1 MRTERKKAGQMT
13 EFDEDKRGTSAGNM
27 DEAGSGTSAGN
38 MDEAGPGTSAGNM
51 DEAGPGTAAGDVD
64 AADKPVVLE
73 VSHLTKIFDDSQI
86 PGADGMG
93 NRVIV
98 DLSLQVRKNDFLCI
112 LGPSGCGKTTLLRCI
127 GGFENFEGKIRING
141 IERRTPGTDRIMV
154 FQDYNQ
160 LFPWKTVEKNIQY
173 GLKLKGIR
181 DKEELRRLSDHALE
195 TVGLSGYQKYYPHQL
210 SGGMKQRVAIAKALA
225 LKPEIIL
232 MDEPFAA
239 LDAITR
245 NTLQQ
250 ELLRISADQDW
261 DCTIIF
267 ITHNIQE
274 AIVLGT
280 RIMVMEKGGTI
291 AVNEKNPIRRPVTP
305 ASEGYGAYWNKL
317 HAALY
322 RA

>member
-1 MRTERKKAGQMT
+1 MKKAEQMT
-13 EFDEDKRGTSAGNM
+13 EIRKEKNGTVAGNM
-27 DEAGSGTSAGN
+27 EEAEN
-38 MDEAGPGTSAGNM
+38 MA
-51 DEAGPGTAAGDVD
+51 AAGEMNG
-64 AADKPVVLE
+64 AEKPVVLE
-73 VSHLTKIFDDSQI
+73 VSHLTKIFDDSQVS
-86 PGADGMG
+86 GAEGLG
-93 NRVIV
+93 NRVIE

-127 GGFENFEGKIRING
+127 GGFENFEGQIRING

-173 GLKLKGIR
+173 GLKLKGIK
-181 DKEELRRLSDHALE
+181 DKEELRKLSDRALE

-250 ELLRISADQDW
+250 ELLRISEDRDW
-261 DCTIIF
+261 DCTVIF

-280 RIMVMEKGGTI
+280 RIMVMEKGGAI
-291 AVNEKNPIRRPVTP
+291 AVNEKNPIGRPVSP

-322 RA
+322 TA